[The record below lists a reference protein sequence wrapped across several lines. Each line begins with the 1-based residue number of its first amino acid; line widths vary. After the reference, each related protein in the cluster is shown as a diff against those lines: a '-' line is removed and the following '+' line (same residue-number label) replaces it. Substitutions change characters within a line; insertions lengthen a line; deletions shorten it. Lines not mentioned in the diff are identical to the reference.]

1 MGIADILTH
10 ALRLPE
16 PAGAQTESPAPPAGF
31 FVSGRYGTLLLGV
44 TAAGLVCHGLYRLLD
59 ARSRDVAA

>member
-31 FVSGRYGTLLLGV
+31 FVSGRYGTPLLGV
-44 TAAGLVCHGLYRLLD
+44 TAGLVCYGLCRLVD
-59 ARSRDVAA
+59 ARCRDVSA